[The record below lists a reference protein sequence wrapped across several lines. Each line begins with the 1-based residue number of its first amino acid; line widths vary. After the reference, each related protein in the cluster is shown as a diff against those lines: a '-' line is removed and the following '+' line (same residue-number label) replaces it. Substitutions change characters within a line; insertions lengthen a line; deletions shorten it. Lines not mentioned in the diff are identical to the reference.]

1 MRGWFDA
8 FRSNGGPT
16 LYAYSN
22 RTSVTGDVPTI
33 TIVLLFL
40 TIFFA
45 FIIIFPGVRRE
56 KFSTFCTVT
65 MSILVGVIIS
75 VCSVGSSWHVAESVI
90 RSSYRAFSREK
101 IDASLGVAI
110 GLDHA
115 NVTMQVIP
123 QHNRSLDINFNERFY
138 WIKTTDMRHHYRD
151 ALVKGLPYPILT
163 VAEYLSL
170 DDEGLAWG
178 RYYRSAGYYTSITL
192 WAALASWVLMNI
204 LLVNVPR
211 YGAYTMT
218 VTGLLMV
225 LSTIIFYLL
234 MPPKPLLIRFEEVV
248 LVFHLGWCFWVTL
261 VIGCLV
267 AVSGMI
273 ISMVDCI
280 YPHKFSTILEVD
292 FDTPYDRHI
301 IIEDSHDT
309 RRRRFKIP
317 RLEEPLNAGLN
328 AGSRLLRRLSKRGA
342 KENAEEETSTTP
354 GVDNHAFEMEPPKA
368 PWKVSN
374 FMMRTDS
381 KKSTRSLSVNF
392 RSASQRSQQ
401 FLDIPQPAD
410 YEPEKVRQFQRSD
423 SKQSS
428 VSSVSVVS
436 SPKSVNFEEHSPVPV
451 PVPVPVSVPVPGPS
465 VHPVGVSV
473 VETDVEP
480 VTVSILRQDSSHSV
494 ASSTSSSLGLG
505 DMLSRNQSIRKLSV
519 EDNPHAPV
527 TRNNSGNIIVFH
539 RTDSRGQLQ
548 RLNGEVVEIQTDDS
562 ADW

>member
-8 FRSNGGPT
+8 FRSDGGPT

-33 TIVLLFL
+33 TICLLFL
-40 TIFFA
+40 TIFIA

-65 MSILVGVIIS
+65 LSMLVGVVIS
-75 VCSVGSSWHVAESVI
+75 VCNVGSSWHVADGVI

-123 QHNRSLDINFNERFY
+123 QYNRSLDINFNERFY
-138 WIKTTDMRHHYRD
+138 WIKPTDMRGHYRE

-163 VAEYLSL
+163 VAEYLTL
-170 DDEGLAWG
+170 DDEGFAWG
-178 RYYRSAGYYTSITL
+178 RYYRIAGYYTSITL
-192 WAALASWVLMNI
+192 WAAFASWVLMNI

-218 VTGLLMV
+218 VTGLLME
-225 LSTIIFYLL
+225 LASLIFYLL
-234 MPPKPLLIRFEEVV
+234 MPPTPLDIRFEDVT
-248 LVFHLGWCFWVTL
+248 LTFRLGWCFWLTL
-261 VIGCLV
+261 VVGCLV
-267 AVSGMI
+267 SVSGLI
-273 ISMVDCI
+273 VSMMDCI

-309 RRRRFKIP
+309 RKRRFKIP
-317 RLEEPLNAGLN
+317 RLEEPLNAGLT
-328 AGSRLLRRLSKRGA
+328 AGSRLLRRLSKRG
-342 KENAEEETSTTP
+342 KEAGEEEPRTSP

-368 PWKVSN
+368 PWKYPN

-381 KKSTRSLSVNF
+381 KKSTKSVNM
-392 RSASQRSQQ
+392 RTASQRSQQ
-401 FLDIPQPAD
+401 FLDIPQVSD
-410 YEPEKVRQFQRSD
+410 YEEKTKQFQRSD

-428 VSSVSVVS
+428 VSSVSLAS
-436 SPKSVNFEEHSPVPV
+436 SPKSVNFEDPS
-451 PVPVPVSVPVPGPS
+451 SVPGPS
-465 VHPVGVSV
+465 IHPGGGSV
-473 VETDVEP
+473 EAEVVEP
-480 VTVSILRQDSSHSV
+480 VVVSILRQDSSQSV
-494 ASSTSSSLGLG
+494 ASSSSSSLGLG
-505 DMLSRNQSIRKLSV
+505 MLTRNQSVRKLSN
-519 EDNPHAPV
+519 EENTHALV

-562 ADW
+562 TDIW